1 MTRQLD
7 LSRIRAIT
15 LDLDDTLWPV
25 WPTIHRAEDVLRA
38 WLDTHAPRTAALARD
53 KEKSHRA
60 RQQVQISRP
69 DQTHD
74 LAVIRREAIRQ
85 LLHWAGDDPALA
97 EPAF

>member
-38 WLDTHAPRTAALARD
+38 WMDTHAQRAAALAC
-53 KEKSHRA
+53 
-60 RQQVQISRP
+60 
-69 DQTHD
+69 DQ
-74 LAVIRREAIRQ
+74 
-85 LLHWAGDDPALA
+85 
-97 EPAF
+97 